1 MDFSPTYAILV
12 LDQEG
17 ILPGR
22 MSVIEANTKPIPW
35 SRVKVET
42 ICKTRLAEPRASLYP
57 RAKRC
62 IDIVFATALLVLLA
76 PFLALIALAIRLD
89 SPGPAIFLQTRVGR
103 WGRGF
108 TLFKFRSM
116 YADADEQVHRQFATQ
131 YINGH
136 CPDGEQ
142 SVDGQL
148 VFKPNGDK
156 RVTRV
161 GKWLR
166 RTSLDELPQLF
177 NVLRS
182 DMSLVGPRPAVPYEV
197 EQYSHWHLQR
207 LAVPPGLTGLAQISG
222 RSGLTFE
229 KIVRLDLEY
238 IERRSLTRD
247 LLILLKTIPVVLK
260 AKCVA

>member
-1 MDFSPTYAILV
+1 M
-12 LDQEG
+12 
-17 ILPGR
+17 
-22 MSVIEANTKPIPW
+22 IEAKTKPIPW
-35 SRVKVET
+35 SRVTVET

-57 RAKRC
+57 LAKRC
-62 IDIVFATALLVLLA
+62 MDVVLAAVLLLLLA

-89 SPGPAIFLQTRVGR
+89 SPGPAIFLQKRVGR
-103 WGRGF
+103 WGCEF

-116 YADADEQVHRQFATQ
+116 YAGADEEVHRQFATR

-136 CPDGEQ
+136 RPDGER
-142 SVDGQL
+142 SIDGQV
-148 VFKPNGDK
+148 VFKPSGDK
-156 RVTRV
+156 RITRV

-166 RTSLDELPQLF
+166 RTSLDELPQLL
-177 NVLRS
+177 NVLRGE
-182 DMSLVGPRPAVPYEV
+182 MSLVGPRPAVPYEV

-229 KIVRLDLEY
+229 RIVRLDLEY
-238 IERRSLTRD
+238 IEKRSLARD
-247 LLILLKTIPVVLK
+247 LLILLKTAPVVLK